1 MVEPSGTDCVNV
13 VEPPIPTCWFV
24 LTLTQFPLSILYLIQ
39 KYAVVFAEPELAIV
53 NVEVAEPPEQLPS
66 DCETEGSI

>member
-1 MVEPSGTDCVNV
+1 M
-13 VEPPIPTCWFV
+13 

-39 KYAVVFAEPELAIV
+39 KYTGTVAELEFAIV

-66 DCETEGSI
+66 DWETDGSGYGQSTVELAERVV

>member
-1 MVEPSGTDCVNV
+1 M
-13 VEPPIPTCWFV
+13 

-39 KYAVVFAEPELAIV
+39 KYSGTVAELEFAIV

-66 DCETEGSI
+66 DWEADGSIYGQSTVVLFKSLPVI